1 MTEEVEKTTEELVAE
16 YLAKGGKVTEAK
28 KTKKTKKKEDTG
40 SWMNEYS
47 SR

>member
-16 YLAKGGKVTEAK
+16 FLAKGGKVTK
-28 KTKKTKKKEDTG
+28 SKQKKKKEIPT
-40 SWMNEYS
+40 SFMNEYS